1 METAITK
8 DELRD
13 IAQKSNNPVIKDLAT
28 QKLSDEFQ
36 GDEVAQK
43 MIQLSQILSATS
55 SGADIDEEEVRRI
68 RREKKQGEVRG

>member
-1 METAITK
+1 M
-8 DELRD
+8 
-13 IAQKSNNPVIKDLAT
+13 AT

-55 SGADIDEEEVRRI
+55 SGADIDEEEVKLL
-68 RREKKQGEVRG
+68 EKK